1 MEDRPPNE
9 CLGIENADLNRYLS
23 RASATNTPLSASFE
37 LTRRCNFRCV
47 HCYLGDQQALQQHR
61 QQELDTDTI
70 IKLLDQM
77 VEAGTL
83 FLTLT
88 GGDPMLRPDFIRI
101 YEHAVRSGLLVSVYC
116 NGSLITEKIAAS
128 FTTYPPRIVEIT
140 LYGATQKT
148 FETITQRPGSYTA
161 CIQGISLLR
170 QAGVRLRLKTMAITL
185 NYQELPAMRSMAKE
199 MGLQFRHDCSI
210 IPALPNEDNS
220 GRTNSSNDIR
230 CTDVKENFLQETLRF
245 RLSPEQAALIDV
257 GADDVKKILHELTR
271 QHDDFTKLSEKSSR
285 KIYHCGAGRV
295 SYHITPYGKIQPC
308 IITLQPSVD
317 CVAGSQDFVLCW
329 KKLHEEFAQQKAT
342 KDFACN
348 TCEDNRLC
356 TGCPSGFVLE
366 KGSPEDVPSFY
377 CKYAACRRK
386 QSSDS

>member
-9 CLGIENADLNRYLS
+9 CLGIENDDLNRYLS
-23 RASATNTPLSASFE
+23 RASVTNTPLSASFE

-61 QQELDTDTI
+61 QHELDTETI
-70 IKLLDQM
+70 IALLDQM

-88 GGDPMLRPDFIRI
+88 GGDPMLRPDFVRI
-101 YEHAVRSGLLVSVYC
+101 YEHAVCKGLLVSVFC
-116 NGSLITEKIAAS
+116 NGSQVTEEIASS
-128 FTTYPPRIVEIT
+128 FKQFPPRIVEIT

-148 FETITQRPGSYTA
+148 FETITQKPGSYTA
-161 CIQGISLLR
+161 CMRGISLVQ

-220 GRTNSSNDIR
+220 GCTNIR
-230 CTDVKENFLQETLRF
+230 DGGQNGLKETLRF
-245 RLSPEQAALIDV
+245 RLDPEQAVA
-257 GADDVKKILHELTR
+257 ADLSADRVKEKLRKLAIEAPFSVEPSKEL
-271 QHDDFTKLSEKSSR
+271 
-285 KIYHCGAGRV
+285 YHCGAGRS
-295 SYHITPYGKIQPC
+295 SYHITPYGKMQPC

-317 CVAGSQDFVLCW
+317 CVTGLQDFMLSW

-366 KGSPEDVPSFY
+366 KGFPEDVPSFY

>member
-9 CLGIENADLNRYLS
+9 CLGIENDDLNRYLS

-116 NGSLITEKIAAS
+116 NGSLITEKIAAA

-148 FETITQRPGSYTA
+148 FETITQRPDSYTA

-170 QAGVRLRLKTMAITL
+170 QAGV
-185 NYQELPAMRSMAKE
+185 
-199 MGLQFRHDCSI
+199 
-210 IPALPNEDNS
+210 
-220 GRTNSSNDIR
+220 
-230 CTDVKENFLQETLRF
+230 
-245 RLSPEQAALIDV
+245 
-257 GADDVKKILHELTR
+257 
-271 QHDDFTKLSEKSSR
+271 
-285 KIYHCGAGRV
+285 
-295 SYHITPYGKIQPC
+295 
-308 IITLQPSVD
+308 
-317 CVAGSQDFVLCW
+317 
-329 KKLHEEFAQQKAT
+329 
-342 KDFACN
+342 
-348 TCEDNRLC
+348 
-356 TGCPSGFVLE
+356 
-366 KGSPEDVPSFY
+366 
-377 CKYAACRRK
+377 
-386 QSSDS
+386 

>member
-116 NGSLITEKIAAS
+116 NGSLITEKIAAA

-148 FETITQRPGSYTA
+148 FETITQRPDSYTA

-170 QAGVRLRLKTMAITL
+170 QAGIRLRLKTMAITL

-220 GRTNSSNDIR
+220 GCTNIR
-230 CTDVKENFLQETLRF
+230 DGGQNGLKETLRF
-245 RLSPEQAALIDV
+245 RLDPEQAVA
-257 GADDVKKILHELTR
+257 ADLSTDRVKKKLREIAIEAPFSVEPSKEL
-271 QHDDFTKLSEKSSR
+271 
-285 KIYHCGAGRV
+285 YHRGAGRS
-295 SYHITPYGKIQPC
+295 SYHITPYGKIKPC

>member
-9 CLGIENADLNRYLS
+9 CLGIDNADLNRYLS

-47 HCYLGDQQALQQHR
+47 HCYLGDQKALQQHR

-70 IKLLDQM
+70 IELLDQM

-140 LYGATQKT
+140 LYGATLKT
-148 FETITQRPGSYTA
+148 FETITQKPGSYTA
-161 CIQGISLLR
+161 CMRGISLLQ

-199 MGLQFRHDCSI
+199 KGLQFRHDCSI

-220 GRTNSSNDIR
+220 GCTNIR
-230 CTDVKENFLQETLRF
+230 DGGQNGLKETLRF
-245 RLSPEQAALIDV
+245 RLDPEQAVA
-257 GADDVKKILHELTR
+257 ADLSADRVKEKLRELAI
-271 QHDDFTKLSEKSSR
+271 QEAAPAELSKKL
-285 KIYHCGAGRV
+285 YHCGAGRS
-295 SYHITPYGKIQPC
+295 SYHITPYGRMQPC
-308 IITLQPSVD
+308 IITLRPSVD
-317 CVAGSQDFVLCW
+317 CVTGSQDFVLCW
-329 KKLHEEFAQQKAT
+329 KKLHEEFARQQAT
-342 KDFACN
+342 TDFSCT
-348 TCEDNRLC
+348 TCGDKKLC

-366 KGSPEDVPSFY
+366 KGSPEDIPSFY
-377 CKYAACRRK
+377 CTYAACRRK